1 MPSKAKNMHQRR
13 IFLGRGGEGSEVRDT
28 APPSLGNLG
37 AKLSEM
43 SFPHFKTYRKIQKIS
58 PSIYKLPKLI
68 TQKHLTYIA
77 PPNISPWGLILGNCP
92 QIHKTNKQTNKAKT
106 YSTNYN
112 FLFAKEL
119 LCVPKWLQSQSV
131 TVYCCLHSSLFILR
145 LGFFLLIFIFSCKQY
160 SVLYHWRSFTFEL
173 SIAFQ

>member
-13 IFLGRGGEGSEVRDT
+13 IFLGRGGGGEGSGVRDT

-92 QIHKTNKQTNKAKT
+92 QIHKTNKQTKQKHTVPIIIFICQRTIMCAKVIAVT
-106 YSTNYN
+106 KCYRLL
-112 FLFAKEL
+112 LFA
-119 LCVPKWLQSQSV
+119 
-131 TVYCCLHSSLFILR
+131 
-145 LGFFLLIFIFSCKQY
+145 
-160 SVLYHWRSFTFEL
+160 
-173 SIAFQ
+173 